1 MTIFFFNIEFSILPL
16 HRHRDLPLYFLL
28 NVPNG
33 VEDDILLFTRADL
46 VHCFVL
52 HKYYTTVNIREIS
65 PLSVCSRGRYTFCGP
80 PACPRE

>member
-1 MTIFFFNIEFSILPL
+1 MTIFFNIEFSILPL
-16 HRHRDLPLYFLL
+16 HRQRDLPLYFLL

-52 HKYYTTVNIREIS
+52 HKYYTTVSSLVYQIVSIF
-65 PLSVCSRGRYTFCGP
+65 Y
-80 PACPRE
+80 